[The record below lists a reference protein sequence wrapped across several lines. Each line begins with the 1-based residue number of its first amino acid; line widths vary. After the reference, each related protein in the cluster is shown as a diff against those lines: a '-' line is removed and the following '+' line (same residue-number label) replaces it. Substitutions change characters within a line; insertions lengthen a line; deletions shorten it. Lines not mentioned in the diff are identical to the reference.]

1 MKFWHFINTLDR
13 RWIFL
18 LVALAVLIPFL
29 FPLGLPIRPTPPV
42 KQMFNAID
50 SIKPGDGPILIGAD
64 YDPSTMPELQPM
76 LKAILRHCFAK
87 NIPVL
92 IVSMF
97 PQGIGMAQAGLSDVL
112 QEFPDKKAGVD
123 YVIFGYVPGVS
134 AVMLKMGESIKSAFP
149 EDAEGRSTA
158 DMPILKNVN
167 TYDDIPYF
175 VDLSGSSI
183 TQSWI
188 MYANARYGQRMGVG
202 TTAVSAAEYYT
213 FLQTGQLIGM
223 LGGLK
228 GAAEYERLL
237 KEKGYSNARMEATI
251 GMDAQSMVHI
261 LIIILI
267 ILGNIAYFVE
277 RKAINKR

>member
-1 MKFWHFINTLDR
+1 MRFWHFINTLDR
-13 RWIFL
+13 RWVFL

-29 FPLGLPIRPTPPV
+29 VPMGLPIKPTPPV
-42 KQMFNAID
+42 EQVFNEVD
-50 SIKPGDGPILIGAD
+50 KLTPDGGPLLIGSD

-76 LKAILRHCFAK
+76 LKAILRHCFSK
-87 NIPVL
+87 NIPVI
-92 IVSMF
+92 IVSMY
-97 PQGIGMAQAGLSDVL
+97 PQGIGMAKKGLSDVL
-112 QEFPDKKAGVD
+112 EEYPDKKAGVD
-123 YVIFGYVPGVS
+123 YVIMGYVPGLS
-134 AVMLKMGESIKSAFP
+134 AVMLKMGEDIKGTFP

-158 DMPILKNVN
+158 DMPILENVN
-167 TYDDIPYF
+167 TYADIPYF
-175 VDLSGSSI
+175 VDLSGSSV
-183 TQSWI
+183 TASWI

-237 KEKGYSNARMEATI
+237 KEGGYSDARMEATI

-261 LIIILI
+261 LIILLI
-267 ILGNIAYFVE
+267 ILGNIAYFAE
-277 RKAINKR
+277 RKSSNRK